1 MGDFSMVRAGLSG
14 ILEKPAQ
21 WGYPSPVSIGSITSV
36 ASLPNLLGQRRAGAL
51 GAVGRGEALGPIEP
65 VGPIVRNDDPTA
77 FDKAGEGKESGSQTA
92 STQAPGLDRRSA
104 SAIIGRNRVSETE
117 ASLAENRLE
126 KESATKSARPNA
138 SLDPVRPSESEIRD
152 RLSQLQGEKGRIQ
165 RGRGDAQAQQSS
177 ETTAMIA
184 KLKARDGEV
193 RGHEAAHIAAG
204 GRYVTGGASYS
215 YQKGPDGVQYA
226 IGGEVG
232 IDSSPIPGKPEE
244 TIAKMQ
250 VVRAAATA
258 PAEPSGADLAVAGA
272 AAQVMASAVASLA
285 EERAKSGAE
294 ATTGS
299 GTATGSGSA
308 AAKGTDAAGRASD
321 AAGRASDA
329 AGRASDAAGR
339 ASDAA
344 GRPSN
349 APGGEKADRSTESSW
364 REASGIPTA
373 KPERAST
380 LLPFAGKSTGGWNG
394 EAAPGSIIDLVA

>member
-1 MGDFSMVRAGLSG
+1 MA
-14 ILEKPAQ
+14 
-21 WGYPSPVSIGSITSV
+21 IGSITSI
-36 ASLPNLLGQRRAGAL
+36 ASLPNLLGQRRVGAL

-65 VGPIVRNDDPTA
+65 VRPVGRDDDPTA
-77 FDKAGEGKESGSQTA
+77 FDKAGEAKEPGSQAA
-92 STQAPGLDRRSA
+92 STLAPSLDRRSA
-104 SAIIGRNRVSETE
+104 SAIVGRDRVSATD

-126 KESATKSARPNA
+126 KESATRTARPNA
-138 SLDPVRPSESEIRD
+138 SLDPARPNESQIRD
-152 RLSQLQGEKGRIQ
+152 RLNQLQGEKGRIQ

-232 IDSSPIPGKPEE
+232 IDSSPIPGKPQE

-258 PAEPSGADLAVAGA
+258 PAEPSGADLSVAAA

-285 EERAKSGAE
+285 EERAQSGAE
-294 ATTGS
+294 AAGTSGPAGPEGPAGKGS
-299 GTATGSGSA
+299 GTSDTAKGIDADGSISD
-308 AAKGTDAAGRASD
+308 AAKGDDLARRSSKAAGSISKAAGRD
-321 AAGRASDA
+321 
-329 AGRASDAAGR
+329 
-339 ASDAA
+339 
-344 GRPSN
+344 RP
-349 APGGEKADRSTESSW
+349 AE
-364 REASGIPTA
+364 
-373 KPERAST
+373 
-380 LLPFAGKSTGGWNG
+380 
-394 EAAPGSIIDLVA
+394 PGSIIDLAA